1 MVVGALP
8 LVHGEW
14 CVVVGALHV
23 LLMMLVIRMMLVMMM
38 VLAMM
43 MMLVMVV
50 MLAMVVMLV
59 MIMMMMVLAM
69 MVVLVTVM
77 MPVRMMHDDNGVNVS
92 EWARAAKGQCEAC
105 QGHLGC
111 DSSPSACS
119 CW

>member
-1 MVVGALP
+1 M
-8 LVHGEW
+8 VHGEW

-43 MMLVMVV
+43 MMLV
-50 MLAMVVMLV
+50 MVVMLV